1 MLGDCEVGGSSL
13 GSREEEEV
21 VVVMVVVVEDLHLL
35 DDALEN
41 HGRISNN
48 LPPDR
53 YERHALVAV
62 GRVIGRKLLGHLEFF
77 FREGVDLDRGVRN
90 L

>member
-1 MLGDCEVGGSSL
+1 L

-41 HGRISNN
+41 HGRISDN

-53 YERHALVAV
+53 NERHALVAV
-62 GRVIGRKLLGHLEFF
+62 GRVIGRKLLGHFEFF
-77 FREGVDLDRGVRN
+77 FREWVHLDRGVRN